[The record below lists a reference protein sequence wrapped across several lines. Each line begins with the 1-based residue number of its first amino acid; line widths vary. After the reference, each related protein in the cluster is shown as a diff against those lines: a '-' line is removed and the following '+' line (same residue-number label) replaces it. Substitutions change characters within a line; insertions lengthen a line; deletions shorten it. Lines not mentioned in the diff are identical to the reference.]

1 MSKMLKEF
9 KDFAFKGNVVDMA
22 VGVMIGGAF
31 GKIVTSV
38 VNDLFMPVLSLVT
51 GGMDTSSLFITLGEG
66 SFKTIEEAQEA
77 GVATLNYGLFIQ
89 TVIDFI
95 LIALCIFGVVKLMNK
110 FKKKEESAPA
120 PAPRLCPF
128 CCQPVDDKAT
138 RCPHCTSELPVE
150 KK

>member
-1 MSKMLKEF
+1 MSKLLKEF
-9 KDFAFKGNVVDMA
+9 KEFAFKGNVVDMA

-38 VNDLFMPVLSLVT
+38 VNDLFMPILSLVT
-51 GGMDTSSLFITLGEG
+51 GGMDTSSLFVALGEG

-110 FKKKEESAPA
+110 FKKKEEPAPA
-120 PAPRLCPF
+120 PAPLRPRRI
-128 CCQPVDDKAT
+128 PA
-138 RCPHCTSELPVE
+138 SESGDSAGSGRSVSDAA
-150 KK
+150 